1 MGAQVEAQCS
11 HFVFLRCDMMNAQ
24 QAELLAQSDL
34 EIHSQPRS
42 RARVA
47 AFVFGC
53 AGLAV
58 ASFEGGKLRG
68 AQISG
73 SIVDAIDSVAKFK
86 SEFESWSDGLSC
98 NKLTTEI
105 AWITG
110 ATKPTA
116 GLDRMAFHTWYSGGG
131 ILASDK
137 TAAEAAMEASRSKV
151 CFPAPTAAP
160 AKQAPSPSSSCLS
173 IQDYATFG
181 HCFSAATAGH
191 PWAYILHVEEAV
203 RGVSASAMTAEV
215 SALHNF
221 YKLKASESER
231 HLFTQSALVHMKAH
245 GMH

>member
-1 MGAQVEAQCS
+1 
-11 HFVFLRCDMMNAQ
+11 MNSQ

-34 EIHSQPRS
+34 EIQSQPRS
-42 RARVA
+42 RARAA
-47 AFVFGC
+47 AFVLGC

-73 SIVDAIDSVAKFK
+73 SIIDAIDTVAKFK
-86 SEFESWSDGLSC
+86 STFESWSEGLSC
-98 NKLTTEI
+98 TKLTTEI

-110 ATKPTA
+110 AVTPTT
-116 GLDRMAFHTWYSGGG
+116 GLDRTEFYTWYSGTS
-131 ILASDK
+131 IVSQDK
-137 TAAEAAMEASRSKV
+137 DAAKDVMEAARQKA
-151 CFPAPTAAP
+151 CFPAVAPVAP
-160 AKQAPSPSSSCLS
+160 AKHAPSPSTCLS
-173 IQDYATFG
+173 IQDYTTFG

-203 RGVSASAMTAEV
+203 QGVSASAMTEEV

-221 YKLKASESER
+221 YKLKASDSER
-231 HLFTQSALVHMKAH
+231 HLFTRNALVHMKAH